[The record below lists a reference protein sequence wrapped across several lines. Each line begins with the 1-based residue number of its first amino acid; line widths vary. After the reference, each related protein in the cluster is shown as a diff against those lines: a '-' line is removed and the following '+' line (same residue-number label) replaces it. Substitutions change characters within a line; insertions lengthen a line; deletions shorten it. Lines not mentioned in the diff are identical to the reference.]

1 MWRLVWPQLQI
12 STNQCQ
18 HRFWTCVPYRPEDE
32 GSVQSHGTL
41 GGLAIR
47 RQGLVG
53 VFMTKGTVNPKSFY
67 QEMRSFS
74 GPWYQLRPI
83 ATTLL

>member
-1 MWRLVWPQLQI
+1 M
-12 STNQCQ
+12 
-18 HRFWTCVPYRPEDE
+18 
-32 GSVQSHGTL
+32 QSHGTL